1 MTLAFIFCMKT
12 PTRQPPSSAMPSFL
26 AGVLPAKVQ
35 LNMVPLY
42 LPATISP
49 APAQE
54 PSLGWKKARSRAPA
68 AGGWARPAASAAG
81 AARGQTLGR
90 GAGRVRVHPD

>member
-1 MTLAFIFCMKT
+1 MKT

-35 LNMVPLY
+35 LNFVPLY

-49 APAQE
+49 APAQV
-54 PSLGWKKARSRAPA
+54 PSIDWKKARSRSLAATGAAMPA
-68 AGGWARPAASAAG
+68 AMVNDAAIGRILDRIARFISGHPATQ
-81 AARGQTLGR
+81 RGETT
-90 GAGRVRVHPD
+90 